1 MTDIRRIS
9 TSRWGH
15 KKKHWILFGF
25 FLFLVFV
32 RISKGSFYKN
42 FYYFISKPFWPGQ
55 FQKEIILESLNQES
69 SKKLNLL
76 KKDNI
81 RLREILNLQE
91 SSNKDAIS
99 AAVIS
104 RKTGGWWRQ
113 LILNKGSK
121 DGVEIGS
128 VVIGPGG
135 LLGRVKSTSL
145 LTSSVTLLTSP
156 ESKVGVWVDRI
167 QLNGLLVGV
176 GDNYPNLILYSKGA
190 DVKVGDFVL
199 AGENFGIGSSREQA
213 AQVLK
218 ELGVAA
224 VIAKSF
230 GGIFYRNAFNL
241 GLPAVVIKKE
251 SNIDAGDCIKLELET
266 GRINNQ
272 TKGVEIFTEIVPDNL
287 LGLIKTGGLL
297 GQLEKL
303 KNIPIESINEK

>member
-1 MTDIRRIS
+1 MADIRRIS
-9 TSRWGH
+9 TSRWAH

-69 SKKLNLL
+69 SIKLNLL

-81 RLREILNLQE
+81 RLRESLYLQE

-128 VVIGPGG
+128 TVMGPGG
-135 LLGRVKSTSL
+135 LLGRINNTSFF
-145 LTSSVTLLTSP
+145 TSSVTLLTSP

-176 GDNYPNLILYSKGA
+176 GDNYPNLILYSKDA
-190 DVKVGDFVL
+190 DIKVGDFV
-199 AGENFGIGSSREQA
+199 SSSPA
-213 AQVLK
+213 STL
-218 ELGVAA
+218 
-224 VIAKSF
+224 
-230 GGIFYRNAFNL
+230 FY
-241 GLPAVVIKKE
+241 P
-251 SNIDAGDCIKLELET
+251 
-266 GRINNQ
+266 
-272 TKGVEIFTEIVPDNL
+272 
-287 LGLIKTGGLL
+287 
-297 GQLEKL
+297 
-303 KNIPIESINEK
+303 NIPIGIVRSVEDTFKAKKIAKISLLAKPQVIDWVQIVKAKI